1 MRKKNIFCL
10 MLDEFQLKVLSKYSN
25 GISRMSCFSYLVL
38 HAMRETATHTKR
50 GISYT
55 VPQGCLDTSEEE
67 LASLWQCN
75 RTTVHRMLK
84 EWEENGLISISA
96 NNVTTIVSV
105 ISLQSWYVGR
115 SSSGSFPRNSA
126 FRYPNADTDR
136 PEEDLV
142 PVRKLNTAA
151 TDKKSSSRKKASK
164 ASKSADTDDET
175 RDGVGTEETS
185 ESAVTSVTTS
195 QTKDDNLSGQ
205 VPDGSSTLGSINP
218 SVDTVKVP
226 DCGATHESQ
235 F

>member
-38 HAMRETATHTKR
+38 HAMRETVTHTKR
-50 GISYT
+50 GITYT

-84 EWEENGLISISA
+84 EWEENGLIAISA

-115 SSSGSFPRNSA
+115 SSSGSFPRNRRSA
-126 FRYPNADTDR
+126 ILTLIQIDQRKILCQFVSSILLRQTRSPLQGRRHPRHQNLLTQTMKPGMESEQKKRQNLPLPLLLLLRPRTTICRVRY
-136 PEEDLV
+136 L
-142 PVRKLNTAA
+142 
-151 TDKKSSSRKKASK
+151 
-164 ASKSADTDDET
+164 
-175 RDGVGTEETS
+175 
-185 ESAVTSVTTS
+185 
-195 QTKDDNLSGQ
+195 
-205 VPDGSSTLGSINP
+205 
-218 SVDTVKVP
+218 TVLQ
-226 DCGATHESQ
+226 H
-235 F
+235 